1 VGISEAYIR
10 HLTTTVT
17 KPEIANS
24 ESGYLRGL
32 ITQME
37 QEEKRKKTP
46 GRMGIRGSPFPC
58 LGVIEV
64 KSILDLQSIVNR
76 QSPEQAIFK
85 NPTTNSST
93 WQN

>member
-1 VGISEAYIR
+1 
-10 HLTTTVT
+10 
-17 KPEIANS
+17 
-24 ESGYLRGL
+24 
-32 ITQME
+32 ME
-37 QEEKRKKTP
+37 EEEKRKKTP

-64 KSILDLQSIVNR
+64 KSILDYQQSIVDR
-76 QSPEQAIFK
+76 QSPEQAIVK